1 MELSVA
7 QFLAAITPAPAA
19 FVVDCSWNMN
29 ATSIAANAVP
39 LVRYLRDH
47 GHPET
52 PIVLAEG
59 LPFGRAWAVPDQA
72 AQQAA
77 SNAALAAA
85 FQQLAG
91 AGDQH
96 LHYVSTDQ
104 LFGPLA
110 SVDSATANGLHP
122 TDAGMHDMAALWIF
136 LLSRLLG

>member
-7 QFLAAITPAPAA
+7 QFLTAITPAPAA
-19 FVVDCSWNMN
+19 FIVDCSWNMN
-29 ATSIAANAVP
+29 ATSISANAVP
-39 LVRYLRDH
+39 LVQYLRSN
-47 GHPET
+47 GHPDT
-52 PIVLAEG
+52 PIVLSEG

-85 FQQLAG
+85 FRQLQG
-91 AGDQH
+91 AGDQY
-96 LHYVSTDQ
+96 LYYVSTDQ

-122 TDAGMHDMAALWIF
+122 TDAGMHDMASLWIS
-136 LLSRLLG
+136 LLSGLLG